1 MRLQGKTA
9 LVTGSSQGI
18 GRATALR
25 LAREGAD
32 IVINHYPDAE
42 GMHRQNAEKVVGEI
56 EKLGRRA
63 LAIGADVAQE
73 APSAAM
79 VAQTVAEFGC
89 LDILVN
95 NAGILRDATL
105 RNLSREHWDEV
116 LDVNLGSMFNCSK
129 PAAIHMRERS
139 TGSIVNVAS
148 VIGIMGNIGQTN
160 YAAAKAG
167 AIGFTKSLAR
177 ELAHYGVRVNAVAP
191 GFMDTDMTRAID
203 PEFREQIRQ
212 QIPLGHF
219 GAPEDIAAAIVFLVS
234 DDARYITGEVLSVNG
249 GWYM

>member
-1 MRLQGKTA
+1 MKLEGKHA
-9 LVTGSSQGI
+9 LVTGASQGI
-18 GRATALR
+18 GRATALA

-32 IVINHYPDAE
+32 VAINHYPDAE
-42 GMHRQNAEKVVGEI
+42 GVHRSNAEAVAE
-56 EKLGRRA
+56 ELESMGRRA
-63 LAIGADVAQE
+63 LVFGADVALE
-73 APSAAM
+73 EPCAAM
-79 VAQTVAEFGC
+79 FQQAVAELGHI
-89 LDILVN
+89 DILVN

-105 RNLSREHWDEV
+105 RNLTRQHWDEV

-129 PAAIHMRERS
+129 PAASHMRERE
-139 TGSIVNVAS
+139 TGSIVNIAS
-148 VIGIMGNIGQTN
+148 VIGLTGNFGQTN

-177 ELAHYGVRVNAVAP
+177 ELARYGVRVNAVAP

-203 PEFREQIRQ
+203 PEIKESIRK

-219 GAPEDIAAAIVFLVS
+219 GTAEDIADAILFLVS
-234 DDARYITGEVLSVNG
+234 DEARYITGEVLSVNG

>member
-1 MRLQGKTA
+1 MRLAGKHA
-9 LVTGSSQGI
+9 LITGASQGI
-18 GRATALR
+18 GRATALV

-32 IVINHYPDAE
+32 VVINHYPDAA
-42 GMHRQNAEKVVGEI
+42 GVHRRNAEAVADEV
-56 EKLGRRA
+56 RA
-63 LAIGADVAQE
+63 LGCRALIVGADVAQE
-73 APSAAM
+73 EPSAAM
-79 VAQTVAEFGC
+79 VAQAIAEFGC

-105 RNLSREHWDEV
+105 RNLTRQQWDEV

-129 PAAIHMRERS
+129 PAAIHMRERE
-139 TGSIVNVAS
+139 TGSIVNIAS
-148 VIGIMGNIGQTN
+148 VIGLTGNFGQTN

-177 ELAHYGVRVNAVAP
+177 EMARYGVRVNAVAP
-191 GFMDTDMTRAID
+191 GFMDTDMTRTID
-203 PEFREQIRQ
+203 PEIKENIRK

-219 GAPEDIAAAIVFLVS
+219 GTAQDIADAILFLVS
-234 DDARYITGEVLSVNG
+234 DKARYITGEVLSVNG

>member
-1 MRLQGKTA
+1 MRLAGKRA
-9 LVTGSSQGI
+9 LVTGASQGI
-18 GRATALR
+18 GRATALM

-32 IVINHYPDAE
+32 VAINHFPDEA
-42 GMHRQNAEKVVGEI
+42 GAHRRNADSVAKEI
-56 EKLGRRA
+56 EGLGRRA
-63 LAIGADVAQE
+63 LVVGADVALEEPSTKMVEE
-73 APSAAM
+73 AIQA
-79 VAQTVAEFGC
+79 FGS

-105 RNLSREHWDEV
+105 RNLTREHWDEV

-129 PAAIHMRERS
+129 PAAIHMRERE

-148 VIGIMGNIGQTN
+148 VIALMGNVGQTN

-177 ELAHYGVRVNAVAP
+177 ELARYHVRVNAVAP
-191 GFMDTDMTRAID
+191 GFMDTDMTRAIE
-203 PEFREQIRQ
+203 PEIREHVRQ

-219 GAPEDIAAAIVFLVS
+219 GTADDVAAAILFLAS

>member
-1 MRLQGKTA
+1 MRLEGKHA
-9 LVTGSSQGI
+9 LITGASQGI
-18 GRATALR
+18 GRATALA
-25 LAREGAD
+25 LARAGAD
-32 IVINHYPDAE
+32 VAINHYPDAD
-42 GMHRQNAEKVVGEI
+42 GVHRRNAEAVAAEVAAM
-56 EKLGRRA
+56 GRRA
-63 LAIGADVAQE
+63 LVIGADVALE
-73 APSAAM
+73 EPSAAM
-79 VAQTVAEFGC
+79 FARAAQEFGGI
-89 LDILVN
+89 DVLVN

-105 RNLSREHWDEV
+105 RNLTREHWDEV

-129 PAAIHMRERS
+129 PAAIHMRERE

-148 VIGIMGNIGQTN
+148 VIALMGNIGQTN

-177 ELAHYGVRVNAVAP
+177 ELARYGVRVNAVAP

-203 PEFREQIRQ
+203 DDIREQVRQ

-219 GAPEDIAAAIVFLVS
+219 GRAEDVAAAILFLAS

>member
-1 MRLQGKTA
+1 MRLEGKHA
-9 LVTGSSQGI
+9 LVTGASQGI
-18 GRATALR
+18 GRATALA
-25 LAREGAD
+25 LAGAGAD
-32 IVINHYPDAE
+32 VAINHYPDNA
-42 GMHRQNAEKVVGEI
+42 GVHRHNAEAVAQEVES
-56 EKLGRRA
+56 LGRRA
-63 LAIGADVAQE
+63 LIVGADVAQE
-73 APSAAM
+73 EPSAAM
-79 VAQTVAEFGC
+79 IEQAIAEFGC
-89 LDILVN
+89 LNVLVN

-105 RNLSREHWDEV
+105 RNLTREHWDDV

-129 PAAIHMRERS
+129 PVAIHMRERAS
-139 TGSIVNVAS
+139 GSIVNVAS
-148 VIGIMGNIGQTN
+148 VIGLMGNIGQTN

-191 GFMDTDMTRAID
+191 GFMDTDMTRAIE
-203 PEFREQIRQ
+203 PEIREQIRQ

-219 GAPEDIAAAIVFLVS
+219 GRAEDVANAILFLAS

>member
-1 MRLQGKTA
+1 MRLAGKRA
-9 LVTGSSQGI
+9 LVTGASQGI
-18 GRATALR
+18 GRATALM

-32 IVINHYPDAE
+32 VAINHFPDEA
-42 GMHRQNAEKVVGEI
+42 GAHRRNADSVAKEI
-56 EKLGRRA
+56 EGLGRRA
-63 LAIGADVAQE
+63 LVVGADVALEEPSTKMVEE
-73 APSAAM
+73 AIQA
-79 VAQTVAEFGC
+79 FGS

-105 RNLSREHWDEV
+105 RNLTREHWDEV

-129 PAAIHMRERS
+129 PAAIHMRERE
-139 TGSIVNVAS
+139 TGSIINVAS
-148 VIGIMGNIGQTN
+148 VIALMGNVGQTN

-177 ELAHYGVRVNAVAP
+177 ELARYHVRVNAVAP

-203 PEFREQIRQ
+203 PEIREHVRQ

-219 GAPEDIAAAIVFLVS
+219 GTADDVAAAILFLAS

>member
-1 MRLQGKTA
+1 MRLAGKRA
-9 LVTGSSQGI
+9 LVTGASQGI
-18 GRATALR
+18 GRATALM

-32 IVINHYPDAE
+32 VVINHYPDEA
-42 GMHRQNAEKVVGEI
+42 GAHRRNADSVAKEI
-56 EKLGRRA
+56 EGLGRRA
-63 LAIGADVAQE
+63 LVVGADVALEEPSTKMVEE
-73 APSAAM
+73 AIQA
-79 VAQTVAEFGC
+79 FGS

-105 RNLSREHWDEV
+105 RNLTREHWDEV

-129 PAAIHMRERS
+129 PAAIHMRERE

-148 VIGIMGNIGQTN
+148 VIALMGNVGQTN

-177 ELAHYGVRVNAVAP
+177 ELARYHVRVNAVAP
-191 GFMDTDMTRAID
+191 GFMDTDMTRAIE
-203 PEFREQIRQ
+203 PEIREHVRQ

-219 GAPEDIAAAIVFLVS
+219 GTADDVAAAILFLAS

>member
-1 MRLQGKTA
+1 MRLAGKHA
-9 LVTGSSQGI
+9 LITGASQGI
-18 GRATALR
+18 GRATALA

-32 IVINHYPDAE
+32 IAINHYPDPDGA
-42 GMHRQNAEKVVGEI
+42 HRRNAEAVAAEVHA
-56 EKLGRRA
+56 LGRRS
-63 LAIGADVAQE
+63 LVLGADVAQE
-73 APSAAM
+73 KPSADM
-79 VAQTVAEFGC
+79 VAQAIREFGA

-105 RNLSREHWDEV
+105 RNLTRQQWDDV
-116 LDVNLGSMFNCSK
+116 LDVNLGSMFNCAK
-129 PAAIHMRERS
+129 PASSHMRERE
-139 TGSIVNVAS
+139 TGSIVNIAS
-148 VIGIMGNIGQTN
+148 VIGLTGNFGQTN

-177 ELAHYGVRVNAVAP
+177 EMARYGVRVNAVAP
-191 GFMDTDMTRAID
+191 GFMDTDMTRTID
-203 PEFREQIRQ
+203 PEIKENIRK

-219 GAPEDIAAAIVFLVS
+219 GTAEDIAAAILFLVS

>member
-9 LVTGSSQGI
+9 LITGASQGI
-18 GRATALR
+18 GRATALT

-32 IVINHYPDAE
+32 IVINHFPDAE
-42 GMHRQNAEKVVGEI
+42 GVHRHNAENVSKEI
-56 EKLGRRA
+56 EELGRRA
-63 LAIGADVAQE
+63 LSIGADVAQE
-73 APSAAM
+73 APCEAM
-79 VAQTVAEFGC
+79 VERAVAAFGC

-116 LDVNLGSMFNCSK
+116 LDVNLGSMFNCAK
-129 PAAIHMRERS
+129 PTAIHMRERA

-148 VIGIMGNIGQTN
+148 VIGLTGNFGQTN

-167 AIGFTKSLAR
+167 AIGFTKSLAK
-177 ELAHYGVRVNAVAP
+177 ELARYGVRVNAVAP
-191 GFMDTDMTRAID
+191 GFMDTDMTRTID
-203 PEFREQIRQ
+203 PEIKEDIRK
-212 QIPLGHF
+212 QIPMGYF
-219 GAPEDIAAAIVFLVS
+219 GTAEDIADAILFLVS
-234 DDARYITGEVLSVNG
+234 DEARYITGEVLSVNG

>member
-1 MRLQGKTA
+1 MRLEGKRA
-9 LVTGSSQGI
+9 LITGASQGI
-18 GRATALR
+18 GRATALA

-32 IVINHYPDAE
+32 VAINYYPDSD
-42 GMHRQNAEKVVGEI
+42 GVHRSNAEAVVE
-56 EKLGRRA
+56 EVKSLGSQA
-63 LAIGADVAQE
+63 LVIGADVAQE
-73 APSAAM
+73 EPSAAM
-79 VAQTVAEFGC
+79 VAQAIEEFGC

-129 PAAIHMRERS
+129 PAAIHMRERA

-148 VIGIMGNIGQTN
+148 VIGLMGNIGQTN

-191 GFMDTDMTRAID
+191 GFMDTDMTRTID
-203 PEFREQIRQ
+203 PAFKEQIRQ

-219 GAPEDIAAAIVFLVS
+219 GVPDDIAAAIVFLVS
-234 DDARYITGEVLSVNG
+234 DEARYITGEVLSVNG

>member
-1 MRLQGKTA
+1 MRLAGKHA
-9 LVTGSSQGI
+9 LITGASQGI
-18 GRATALR
+18 GRATALAF
-25 LAREGAD
+25 AREGAD
-32 IVINHYPDAE
+32 LAINHFPDDA
-42 GMHRQNAEKVVGEI
+42 GRHRQNAEAVAAEI
-56 EKLGRRA
+56 VDMGRRA
-63 LAIGADVAQE
+63 LVIGADVSQE
-73 APSAAM
+73 EPSAAM
-79 VAQTVAEFGC
+79 IEQAIADFGS

-105 RNLSREHWDEV
+105 RNLTREHWDEV
-116 LDVNLGSMFNCSK
+116 LDVNLGSMFNCAK
-129 PAAIHMRERS
+129 PAAIHMRERE

-148 VIGIMGNIGQTN
+148 VIGLMGNIGQTN

-177 ELAHYGVRVNAVAP
+177 ELARYSVRVNAVAP
-191 GFMDTDMTRAID
+191 GFMDTDMTRTID
-203 PEFREQIRQ
+203 PEIREQVRR

-219 GAPEDIAAAIVFLVS
+219 GTAEDIAAAIIFLVS

>member
-1 MRLQGKTA
+1 MKLEGKSA
-9 LVTGSSQGI
+9 LVTGASQGI
-18 GRATALR
+18 GRATALA
-25 LAREGAD
+25 LAREGAN
-32 IVINHYPDAE
+32 VTINHYPDVDDV
-42 GMHRQNAEKVVGEI
+42 HRRNAEAVAQEVRS
-56 EKLGRRA
+56 LGRRA
-63 LAIGADVAQE
+63 LVIGADVALDE
-73 APSAAM
+73 PSAAM
-79 VAQTVAEFGC
+79 VAQAIEEFGC

-129 PAAIHMRERS
+129 PAAIHMRERAS
-139 TGSIVNVAS
+139 GSIVNVAS
-148 VIGIMGNIGQTN
+148 VIGLMGNIGQTN
-160 YAAAKAG
+160 YSAAKAG

-191 GFMDTDMTRAID
+191 GFMDTDMTRAIE
-203 PEFREQIRQ
+203 PEIREQIRQ

-219 GAPEDIAAAIVFLVS
+219 GRADDVAAAILFLAS

>member
-1 MRLQGKTA
+1 MRLAGKRA
-9 LVTGSSQGI
+9 LVTGASQGI
-18 GRATALR
+18 GRATALM

-32 IVINHYPDAE
+32 VAINHYPDKAGTHRRNAESVAAEIE
-42 GMHRQNAEKVVGEI
+42 GM
-56 EKLGRRA
+56 GRRA
-63 LAIGADVAQE
+63 LVVGADVALEEPSNRMVEE
-73 APSAAM
+73 AIQA
-79 VAQTVAEFGC
+79 FGS

-105 RNLSREHWDEV
+105 RNLTREHWDEV

-129 PAAIHMRERS
+129 PAAIHMREREK
-139 TGSIVNVAS
+139 GSIVNIAS
-148 VIGIMGNIGQTN
+148 VIALMGNIGQTN

-177 ELAHYGVRVNAVAP
+177 ELARYHVRVNAVAP

-203 PEFREQIRQ
+203 PEIKEHVRQ

-219 GAPEDIAAAIVFLVS
+219 GTADDVAAAILFLAS

>member
-1 MRLQGKTA
+1 MRLAGKHA
-9 LVTGSSQGI
+9 LITGASQGI
-18 GRATALR
+18 GRATALA

-32 IVINHYPDAE
+32 VAINHFPDTA
-42 GMHRQNAEKVVGEI
+42 GVHRRNAETVAQGARD
-56 EKLGRRA
+56 LGRRT
-63 LAIGADVAQE
+63 LIIGADVAQE
-73 APSAAM
+73 EPCVAM
-79 VAQTVAEFGC
+79 VEQVIAEFSS

-105 RNLSREHWDEV
+105 RNLSREHWDAV

-129 PAAIHMRERS
+129 PAAIHMRERE

-148 VIGIMGNIGQTN
+148 VIGLMGNIGQTN

-177 ELAHYGVRVNAVAP
+177 ELARYHVRVNAVAP
-191 GFMDTDMTRAID
+191 GFMDTDMTRAIED
-203 PEFREQIRQ
+203 DIREQIRQ

-219 GAPEDIAAAIVFLVS
+219 GRAEDVANAILFLAS

>member
-1 MRLQGKTA
+1 MKLEGKSA
-9 LVTGSSQGI
+9 LVTGASQGI
-18 GRATALR
+18 GRATALA
-25 LAREGAD
+25 LAREGAN
-32 IVINHYPDAE
+32 VTINHYPDVD
-42 GMHRQNAEKVVGEI
+42 GVHRRNAEAVAREVRN
-56 EKLGRRA
+56 LGRQA
-63 LAIGADVAQE
+63 LVIGADVAQE
-73 APSAAM
+73 EPSAAM
-79 VAQTVAEFGC
+79 VAQAIEEFGC

-129 PAAIHMRERS
+129 PAAIHMRERA

-148 VIGIMGNIGQTN
+148 VIGLMGNIGQTN

-203 PEFREQIRQ
+203 PEIREQIRQ

-219 GAPEDIAAAIVFLVS
+219 GAPEDIASAVAFLVS

>member
-1 MRLQGKTA
+1 MRLANKRA
-9 LVTGSSQGI
+9 LVTGASQGI
-18 GRATALR
+18 GRATALM

-32 IVINHYPDAE
+32 VAINHYPDPE
-42 GMHRQNAEKVVGEI
+42 GVHQRNAEAVAEEVES
-56 EKLGRRA
+56 LGRRA
-63 LAIGADVAQE
+63 LVVGADVSLE
-73 APSAAM
+73 GPSAALFDQA
-79 VAQTVAEFGC
+79 VQELGWI
-89 LDILVN
+89 DILVN

-105 RNLSREHWDEV
+105 RNLTREHWDEV

-129 PAAIHMRERS
+129 PAAIHMRERE
-139 TGSIVNVAS
+139 TGSIVNIAS
-148 VIGIMGNIGQTN
+148 VIALMGNIGQTN

-177 ELAHYGVRVNAVAP
+177 ELARFHVRVNAVAP

-203 PEFREQIRQ
+203 PEIREHVRQ

-219 GAPEDIAAAIVFLVS
+219 GTADDVAAAILFLAS

>member
-1 MRLQGKTA
+1 MKLAGKRA
-9 LVTGSSQGI
+9 LVTGASQGI
-18 GRATALR
+18 GRATALM

-32 IVINHYPDAE
+32 VVINHYPDEA
-42 GMHRQNAEKVVGEI
+42 GAHRRNADSVAKEI
-56 EKLGRRA
+56 EGLGRRA
-63 LAIGADVAQE
+63 LVVGADVALEEPSNRMVEE
-73 APSAAM
+73 AIQAIGS
-79 VAQTVAEFGC
+79 

-105 RNLSREHWDEV
+105 RNLTREHWDEV

-129 PAAIHMRERS
+129 PAAIHMRERE

-148 VIGIMGNIGQTN
+148 VIALMGNVGQTN

-177 ELAHYGVRVNAVAP
+177 ELARYHVRVNAVAP

-203 PEFREQIRQ
+203 PEIREHVRQ

-219 GAPEDIAAAIVFLVS
+219 GTADDVAAAILFLAS

>member
-1 MRLQGKTA
+1 MRLEGKHA
-9 LVTGSSQGI
+9 LITGASQGI
-18 GRATALR
+18 GRATALA
-25 LAREGAD
+25 LAAEGAD
-32 IVINHYPDAE
+32 VAVNYYPDEA
-42 GMHRQNAEKVVGEI
+42 GAHRQNAEAVAVAMKN
-56 EKLGRRA
+56 LGRRA
-63 LAIGADVAQE
+63 LIIGADVALE
-73 APSAAM
+73 EPSAAM
-79 VAQTVAEFGC
+79 VEQAVAEFGS

-105 RNLSREHWDEV
+105 RNLTREHWDEV

-129 PAAIHMRERS
+129 PAAIHMRERG

-148 VIGIMGNIGQTN
+148 VIGLMGNIGQTN

-177 ELAHYGVRVNAVAP
+177 EVAHYGVRVNAVAP

-203 PEFREQIRQ
+203 DDIREHVRR

-219 GAPEDIAAAIVFLVS
+219 GRAEDVAAAILFLAS

>member
-1 MRLQGKTA
+1 MRLEGKHA
-9 LVTGSSQGI
+9 LITGASQGI
-18 GRATALR
+18 GRATALI

-32 IVINHYPDAE
+32 VAINHYPDAE
-42 GMHRQNAEKVVGEI
+42 GVHRQNAEAVAAEVEST
-56 EKLGRRA
+56 GRRA
-63 LAIGADVAQE
+63 LVIGADVAQAE
-73 APSAAM
+73 PSAAM
-79 VAQTVAEFGC
+79 VEQTIQEFGC

-129 PAAIHMRERS
+129 PAAIHMRERA
-139 TGSIVNVAS
+139 TGSIVNIAS
-148 VIGIMGNIGQTN
+148 VIGLTGNFGQTN

-177 ELAHYGVRVNAVAP
+177 ELARYHVRVNAVAP

-203 PEFREQIRQ
+203 PEIKEHIRQ

-219 GAPEDIAAAIVFLVS
+219 GTADDIAAAILFLVS
-234 DDARYITGEVLSVNG
+234 DEARYITGEVLSVNG

>member
-1 MRLQGKTA
+1 MKLAGKRA
-9 LVTGSSQGI
+9 LVTGASQGI
-18 GRATALR
+18 GRATALT

-32 IVINHYPDAE
+32 VVINHYPDEA
-42 GMHRQNAEKVVGEI
+42 GAHRRNAESVAEVI
-56 EKLGRRA
+56 EGLGRRA
-63 LAIGADVAQE
+63 LVVGADVALE
-73 APSAAM
+73 EPSNRM
-79 VAQTVAEFGC
+79 VEQAIQAFGS

-105 RNLSREHWDEV
+105 RNLTREHWDEV

-129 PAAIHMRERS
+129 PAAIHMRERE
-139 TGSIVNVAS
+139 TGSIINVAS
-148 VIGIMGNIGQTN
+148 VIALMGNIGQTN

-177 ELAHYGVRVNAVAP
+177 ELARHHVRVNAVAP
-191 GFMDTDMTRAID
+191 GFMDTDMTRAIE
-203 PEFREQIRQ
+203 PEIREHVRQ

-219 GAPEDIAAAIVFLVS
+219 GTADDVAAAILFLAS

>member
-1 MRLQGKTA
+1 MKLAGKRA
-9 LVTGSSQGI
+9 LVTGASQGI
-18 GRATALR
+18 GRATALM

-32 IVINHYPDAE
+32 VAINHFPDEA
-42 GMHRQNAEKVVGEI
+42 GAHRRNADSVAKEI
-56 EKLGRRA
+56 EGLGRRA
-63 LAIGADVAQE
+63 LVVGADVALEEPSTKMVEE
-73 APSAAM
+73 AIQA
-79 VAQTVAEFGC
+79 FGS

-105 RNLSREHWDEV
+105 RNLTREHWDEV

-129 PAAIHMRERS
+129 PAAIHMRERE
-139 TGSIVNVAS
+139 TGSIINVAS
-148 VIGIMGNIGQTN
+148 VIALMGNVGQTN

-177 ELAHYGVRVNAVAP
+177 ELARYHVRVNAVAP

-203 PEFREQIRQ
+203 PEIREHVRQ

-219 GAPEDIAAAIVFLVS
+219 GTADDVAAAILFLAS

>member
-1 MRLQGKTA
+1 MKLQGKHA
-9 LVTGSSQGI
+9 LITGASQGI
-18 GRATALR
+18 GRATALA

-32 IVINHYPDAE
+32 VAINHYPDAD
-42 GMHRQNAEKVVGEI
+42 GVHRRNAEAVAAEVAAM
-56 EKLGRRA
+56 GRRA
-63 LAIGADVAQE
+63 LVIGADVAQE
-73 APSAAM
+73 EPSAAM
-79 VAQTVAEFGC
+79 FARALQEFGGV
-89 LDILVN
+89 DVLVN

-105 RNLSREHWDEV
+105 RNLTREHWDEV
-116 LDVNLGSMFNCSK
+116 LNVNLGSMFNCSK
-129 PAAIHMRERS
+129 PAAIHMRQRE

-148 VIGIMGNIGQTN
+148 VIALMGNIGQTN

-177 ELAHYGVRVNAVAP
+177 ELARYGVRVNAVAP

-203 PEFREQIRQ
+203 DDIREHVRR

-219 GAPEDIAAAIVFLVS
+219 GRAEDVAAAILFLAS

>member
-1 MRLQGKTA
+1 MRLADKHA
-9 LVTGSSQGI
+9 LITGASQGI
-18 GRATALR
+18 GRATALT
-25 LAREGAD
+25 LAREGAN
-32 IVINHYPDAE
+32 VVVNHYPDAE
-42 GMHRQNAEKVVGEI
+42 GVHRKNAEAVAEEVKA
-56 EKLGRRA
+56 LGRRA
-63 LAIGADVAQE
+63 LVIGADVAQE
-73 APSAAM
+73 QESAAM
-79 VAQTVAEFGC
+79 FAQAVHEFGSI
-89 LDILVN
+89 DILVN

-105 RNLSREHWDEV
+105 RKLSREHWDEV

-129 PAAIHMRERS
+129 PAAIHMRERE

-191 GFMDTDMTRAID
+191 GFMDTDMTRALEADI
-203 PEFREQIRQ
+203 REQIRR

-219 GAPEDIAAAIVFLVS
+219 GRAEDVANAILFLAS
-234 DDARYITGEVLSVNG
+234 DDARYITGEVLNVNG

>member
-1 MRLQGKTA
+1 MRLEGKRA
-9 LVTGSSQGI
+9 LITGASQGI
-18 GRATALR
+18 GRATALA

-32 IVINHYPDAE
+32 VAINHYPDAE
-42 GMHRQNAEKVVGEI
+42 GVHRQNAEAVAEEVKG
-56 EKLGRRA
+56 LGRRA
-63 LAIGADVAQE
+63 LVIGADVALE
-73 APSAAM
+73 EPSAAM
-79 VAQTVAEFGC
+79 VEQAIQEFGW

-105 RNLSREHWDEV
+105 RNLTREHWDEV

-129 PAAIHMRERS
+129 PAAIHMRERE

-148 VIGIMGNIGQTN
+148 VIALMGNIGQTN

-177 ELAHYGVRVNAVAP
+177 ELARYDVRVNAVAP

-203 PEFREQIRQ
+203 DEIREQVRQ

-219 GAPEDIAAAIVFLVS
+219 GRAEDVAAAIIFLAS

>member
-1 MRLQGKTA
+1 MRLADKTA
-9 LVTGSSQGI
+9 LVTGASQGI
-18 GRATALR
+18 GRATALM
-25 LAREGAD
+25 LAREGAN
-32 IVINHYPDAE
+32 VAINYYPDPAGE
-42 GMHRQNAEKVVGEI
+42 HRKNADAVAKEI
-56 EKLGRRA
+56 EDLGRNA

-73 APSAAM
+73 EASAIM
-79 VAQTVAEFGC
+79 VEQAIAAFGC
-89 LDILVN
+89 LDVLVN

-129 PAAIHMRERS
+129 PAATHMRERE

-148 VIGIMGNIGQTN
+148 VIALMGNIGQTN

-177 ELAHYGVRVNAVAP
+177 ELAHCGVRVNAVAP

-219 GAPEDIAAAIVFLVS
+219 GRAEDVAAAILFLAS
-234 DDARYITGEVLSVNG
+234 EDARYITGEVLSVNG

>member
-1 MRLQGKTA
+1 MRLEGKHA
-9 LVTGSSQGI
+9 LVTGASQGI
-18 GRATALR
+18 GRATALA
-25 LAREGAD
+25 LAGAGAD
-32 IVINHYPDAE
+32 VAINHYPDNA
-42 GMHRQNAEKVVGEI
+42 GVHRHNAEAVAQEVES
-56 EKLGRRA
+56 LGRRA
-63 LAIGADVAQE
+63 LIVGADVAQE
-73 APSAAM
+73 EPSAAM
-79 VAQTVAEFGC
+79 IEQAIAEFGC
-89 LDILVN
+89 LNVLVN

-105 RNLSREHWDEV
+105 RNLTREHWDDV

-129 PAAIHMRERS
+129 PVAIHMRERS
-139 TGSIVNVAS
+139 SGSIVNVAS
-148 VIGIMGNIGQTN
+148 VIGLMGNIGQTN

-191 GFMDTDMTRAID
+191 GFMDTDMTRAIE
-203 PEFREQIRQ
+203 PEIREQIRQ

-219 GAPEDIAAAIVFLVS
+219 GRAEDVANAILFLAS

>member
-1 MRLQGKTA
+1 MRLAGKHA
-9 LVTGSSQGI
+9 LITGASQGI
-18 GRATALR
+18 GRATALA
-25 LAREGAD
+25 LAREGVD
-32 IVINHYPDAE
+32 VVINHYPDAD
-42 GMHRQNAEKVVGEI
+42 GIHRHNAAAVAEEI
-56 EKLGRRA
+56 TALGRRA
-63 LAIGADVAQE
+63 LIVGADVAQE
-73 APSAAM
+73 EASAAM
-79 VAQTVAEFGC
+79 FDQAVAELGHI
-89 LDILVN
+89 DILVN

-105 RNLSREHWDEV
+105 RNLTRQQWDEV

-129 PAAIHMRERS
+129 PAASHMRERE

-148 VIGIMGNIGQTN
+148 VIGLMGNIGQTN

-177 ELAHYGVRVNAVAP
+177 ELARYGVRVNAVAP

-203 PEFREQIRQ
+203 DEIKESIRN

-219 GAPEDIAAAIVFLVS
+219 GTAEDIANAILFLVS

>member
-1 MRLQGKTA
+1 MRLEGKRA
-9 LVTGSSQGI
+9 LITGASQGI
-18 GRATALR
+18 GRATALA
-25 LAREGAD
+25 LAREGAN
-32 IVINHYPDAE
+32 VTINHYPDVD
-42 GMHRQNAEKVVGEI
+42 GVHRRNAEAVAGEVRN
-56 EKLGRRA
+56 LGRQA
-63 LAIGADVAQE
+63 LVIGADVAQE
-73 APSAAM
+73 ETSAAM
-79 VAQTVAEFGC
+79 VAQAIEEFGC

-139 TGSIVNVAS
+139 TGNIVNVAS
-148 VIGIMGNIGQTN
+148 VIGLMGNIGQTN

-191 GFMDTDMTRAID
+191 GFMDTDMTRAIE
-203 PEFREQIRQ
+203 PEIREQIRQ

-219 GAPEDIAAAIVFLVS
+219 GTPEDIAAAIVFLVS